1 MQALRQF
8 YTVEGNTVTLRLP
21 EDFSATEIEVI
32 ILPSDGQSN
41 GRFSEPIPETT
52 IALNAAIEAWRNR
65 NDAPPPLPTWTP
77 EQRQEMLNLLHTG
90 PTMTE
95 KEIREWES
103 DIEQA
108 RSWTPREWDND

>member
-41 GRFSEPIPETT
+41 GRLSEPIPETT

-77 EQRQEMLNLLHTG
+77 EQRAEALKLSNDTT
-90 PTMTE
+90 TMTDE
-95 KEIREWES
+95 EVAEWEK
-103 DIEQA
+103 DIA
-108 RSWTPREWDND
+108 IMRSIPSLGWENE